1 VKHVSGERALEDLRT
16 LSSHHR
22 VQASPGYDDA
32 AAWLEGALERN
43 DLQPIVETVPGD
55 GRTRC
60 HGQLMPQGWACVHA
74 HAKLIGR
81 DGREDLADYA
91 CDPLSLVLRSD
102 SVSGRFPLVALDDGT
117 EPGHYASVD
126 VSGKMVLTSGAVHRV
141 HTLAVV
147 ERGAA
152 GLLADGRRLMPPIR
166 DHHTDADA
174 LNYTSFWWNGDEP
187 RGWGFVV
194 SPRRGAELRT
204 RMARGEVLE
213 VEAAIA
219 SRRFDTL
226 MPLVSTVLSPEYGP
240 ADGEILLVAHLC
252 HPQPSAN
259 DNASGAAALLE
270 CARVLGEIHRLSGD
284 TWKRS
289 VRFLWVPEITGTC
302 AWRDRHPDIT
312 ARTRAALNL
321 DMVGQNQEECG
332 STFLLERAPCFSASF
347 AEPLLR
353 RVRTAASEWV
363 ASYSGPGHV
372 PVTRMGEVPYSGGS
386 DHAYLLDPAAGIPC
400 PMLIQWPD
408 RYYHSSSDTPDKSD
422 PKSLALAVRCAA
434 TYASAL
440 ATGGAESLATLTGAV
455 ERDARH
461 ALLAAFDFEH
471 APAALAHARIAAHA
485 AFRSLAR
492 MGVNP
497 EVIERA
503 HGDFDDFAAREWG
516 THAPPPTDPAFA
528 RQVPRRWIA
537 ALPDYQRH
545 LLPGWSGL
553 ARDEREAFRRFD
565 QSVAGPA
572 PLLDLAWF
580 ACDGQR
586 SIEDIARLVWAETGR
601 WEPETIATWFTWA
614 ERLGI
619 GELRGG

>member
-1 VKHVSGERALEDLRT
+1 
-16 LSSHHR
+16 
-22 VQASPGYDDA
+22 
-32 AAWLEGALERN
+32 
-43 DLQPIVETVPGD
+43 
-55 GRTRC
+55 
-60 HGQLMPQGWACVHA
+60 
-74 HAKLIGR
+74 
-81 DGREDLADYA
+81 
-91 CDPLSLVLRSD
+91 
-102 SVSGRFPLVALDDGT
+102 
-117 EPGHYASVD
+117 
-126 VSGKMVLTSGAVHRV
+126 
-141 HTLAVV
+141 
-147 ERGAA
+147 
-152 GLLADGRRLMPPIR
+152 
-166 DHHTDADA
+166 
-174 LNYTSFWWNGDEP
+174 
-187 RGWGFVV
+187 
-194 SPRRGAELRT
+194 
-204 RMARGEVLE
+204 
-213 VEAAIA
+213 
-219 SRRFDTL
+219 
-226 MPLVSTVLSPEYGP
+226 
-240 ADGEILLVAHLC
+240 
-252 HPQPSAN
+252 
-259 DNASGAAALLE
+259 
-270 CARVLGEIHRLSGD
+270 
-284 TWKRS
+284 
-289 VRFLWVPEITGTC
+289 
-302 AWRDRHPDIT
+302 
-312 ARTRAALNL
+312 
-321 DMVGQNQEECG
+321 
-332 STFLLERAPCFSASF
+332 
-347 AEPLLR
+347 
-353 RVRTAASEWV
+353 
-363 ASYSGPGHV
+363 
-372 PVTRMGEVPYSGGS
+372 MGEVPYSGGS

-553 ARDEREAFRRFD
+553 ARNEREAFRRFD